1 MIVIDL
7 EFLVA
12 FTNRGRS
19 KYIYFVGKM
28 KCIAYIYGQRSVLL
42 GDGVGIV
49 SHRMP

>member
-49 SHRMP
+49 SRRMP